1 MKSTVI
7 HTSLG
12 TWTVQFREEPAHA
25 VAQKRELLPL
35 VDALLQ
41 QHRAGSLTLDED
53 IGGRSWFSRTV
64 LGLNPRILQM
74 HLTLEWSDGVASLVF
89 FDDAS
94 SEHRAMDPS
103 HAIQASDAIRTAI
116 AHGEAAPLPFRE
128 CLELNRARR
137 AIEEFLET
145 GKRPDW
151 LQYEYI
157 A

>member
-1 MKSTVI
+1 MKPTAVQ
-7 HTSLG
+7 TSLG
-12 TWTVQFREEPAHA
+12 MWSVQFREDTPHA
-25 VAQKRELLPL
+25 FAQKHELLPH
-35 VDALLQ
+35 VDTLLQ
-41 QHRAGSLTLDED
+41 QHRTGSLTLDED

-74 HLTLEWSDGVASLVF
+74 HLTLEWCDGVASLIF

-103 HAIQASDAIRTAI
+103 HPIQASDAIRTAI
-116 AHGEAAPLPFRE
+116 AHGEAAPLSFRE

-145 GKRPDW
+145 GRRPDW
-151 LQYEYI
+151 LQYEFV